1 MTLIPA
7 SKVTVGG
14 SSSCYST
21 LPQGRCKWL
30 WSILSVCLLAC
41 GLFPIAQVG
50 AQVRQLAPG
59 PSPLANPLQGLVPYR
74 RPTPG
79 RFPHSM
85 EFSYIGIARVVT
97 GEGVYDWEPVEELLD
112 DIASRGNQAVLRFY
126 LEYPG
131 REDGIPAY
139 LVDNGLKLHHFPN
152 TNTAPFPPQPL
163 WTPDYGDS
171 ALRRM
176 LVDFIAALGER
187 YDGDARLAY
196 LTAGLLGT
204 WGEWHTYPREELWA
218 SHAVQAELLA
228 AYERHFRRTPVLL
241 RYPAGP
247 GHPQQVEN
255 ASRPFGYHDD
265 SLCWATLETGRAEDG
280 WFFMSAL
287 RAAGTA
293 AEHKWKRHPIGGEI
307 RPEVW
312 GDIFD
317 ASPTVAGA
325 QPFADC
331 AAALHLTW
339 AMDSG
344 LFHEPASPER
354 LEIARREVA
363 KLGYE
368 FYVSQVDSPRQWPLR
383 GPVDVGN
390 AEANKLPVALTVQ
403 NRGLAP
409 LYHAWPLEFSAVDVV
424 GQRVQS
430 WRQTTD
436 WTGILPGQKRVYRV
450 DLPVGGLPP
459 GQYTLTCR
467 IVNPLPNGKP
477 VVMANQDWGTT
488 LPDELTLGPLQI
500 IASNESAVPPDRAKQ
515 GP

>member
-1 MTLIPA
+1 MRLTSPTE
-7 SKVTVGG
+7 KTVC
-14 SSSCYST
+14 SSGPSQPPGPIVC
-21 LPQGRCKWL
+21 RRWF
-30 WSILSVCLLAC
+30 LSVMTIFLAIGGLLSIE
-41 GLFPIAQVG
+41 PVV
-50 AQVRQLAPG
+50 AQVRRLDAG
-59 PSPLANPLQGLVPYR
+59 PSPLGNPLQGLVPYR

-85 EFSYIGIARVVT
+85 EFSYLGIAQVVT
-97 GEGVYDWEPVEELLD
+97 GDGVFNWQPVEELLD

-131 REDGIPAY
+131 REDGIPGY
-139 LVDNGLKLHHFPN
+139 LLENGLTVHHYLN
-152 TNTAPFPPQPL
+152 TNTAPFPPQPI
-163 WTPDYGDS
+163 WTPDYEDV

-176 LVDFIAALGER
+176 LVNFIAALGER

-218 SHAVQAELLA
+218 SHAVQAEVLD

-247 GHPQQVEN
+247 GHAQQVDN

-265 SLCWATLETGRAEDG
+265 SLCWATLETGRAADD
-280 WFFMSAL
+280 WFFIPAL

-293 AEHKWKRHPIGGEI
+293 AERKWERHPIGGEI

-312 GDIFD
+312 GSIFD
-317 ASPTVAGA
+317 TPLETPAA
-325 QPFADC
+325 QPFAEC

-339 AMDSG
+339 AMDTG
-344 LFHEPASPER
+344 LFREQAAPAR
-354 LEIARREVA
+354 LENARREVA

-368 FYVSQVDSPRQWPLR
+368 FHVSQVDYPQQWPR
-383 GPVDVGN
+383 RNPADAAI
-390 AEANKLPVALTVQ
+390 AESKKLPLALTVQ
-403 NRGLAP
+403 NQGLAP
-409 LYHAWPLEFSAVDVV
+409 MYHAWPVEFSVVDVA
-424 GQRVQS
+424 GKRLQS

-436 WTGILPGQKRVYRV
+436 WTGLLPGQRRTDRAELAV
-450 DLPVGGLPP
+450 DTLLPGH
-459 GQYTLTCR
+459 YTLTCR

-477 VVMANQDWGTT
+477 IVMANQDWGTI
-488 LPDELTLGPLQI
+488 LADELTLGPLQI
-500 IASNESAVPPDRAKQ
+500 TAPKE
-515 GP
+515 